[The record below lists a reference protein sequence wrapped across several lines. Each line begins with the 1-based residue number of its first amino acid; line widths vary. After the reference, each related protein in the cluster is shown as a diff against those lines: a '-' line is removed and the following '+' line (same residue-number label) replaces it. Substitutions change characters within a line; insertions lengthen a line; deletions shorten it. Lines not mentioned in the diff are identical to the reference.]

1 MKKTSNQKKI
11 NIYKKKLLIFTTTI
25 FVFFSIITIIFLS
38 KFKDIVY
45 LNNPI
50 TAHEIKN
57 IQNIDNYSRYFKFY
71 LLKNNYKN
79 QNFIFGTSSIKF
91 MNPVLKDK
99 GEKYSAI
106 NMGMPG
112 FTIEEL
118 EKYINWLVVNK
129 QNTQDVII
137 FLKSF
142 SFDKNKNYKV
152 YLPYELEISNY
163 GKIQNIYNKLHFSR
177 IVKMILKNKI
187 TNKKNK
193 QKNEQLTN
201 DDLNSFN
208 YGYKIINNSQKFNST
223 KKFKLDYVNEID
235 IEYDEYVD
243 KLFRIN
249 QLLIDKNINVKYVF
263 DPVYY
268 EKLLLDNKIYH
279 LFELELIEKLLKK
292 INKIYYYNNFNKYNF
307 STDFSDFDHYNAD
320 LASKILSEIVF
331 PDVEKNYIVL
341 DKYNF
346 TKFKKQINEK
356 Q

>member
-1 MKKTSNQKKI
+1 M
-11 NIYKKKLLIFTTTI
+11 NIFKKKLLFFITTI
-25 FVFFSIITIIFLS
+25 FLLFSIITIIFIS

-50 TAHEIKN
+50 TEYEIKN
-57 IQNIDNYSRYFKFY
+57 IGKIDNYGRYWKFY

-79 QNFIFGTSSIKF
+79 QNFIFGSSSIKY
-91 MNPVLKDK
+91 MNPVSINK
-99 GEKYSAI
+99 GEKYLAL
-106 NMGMPG
+106 NMTMPG
-112 FTIEEL
+112 FTIDEL
-118 EKYINWLVVNK
+118 EKYINWIVLNK
-129 QNTQDVII
+129 QNTQDIII

-142 SFDKNKNYKV
+142 SFDKDKNYKI

-163 GKIQNIYNKLHFSR
+163 GKIQNLYNKINFSR
-177 IVKMILKNKI
+177 IVKLILKSKISNKE
-187 TNKKNK
+187 NK

-208 YGYKIINNSQKFNST
+208 YGHQINNNFQKFKST
-223 KKFKLDYVNEID
+223 KKFKLNYTNEID
-235 IEYDEYVD
+235 IEYDEYVN

-279 LFELELIEKLLKK
+279 IFELELIEKLLKK

-307 STDFSDFDHYNAD
+307 STDFTDFDHYSAD
-320 LASKILSEIVF
+320 LANKILSEIVF
-331 PDVEKNYIVL
+331 PDIKKNYIVL
-341 DKYNF
+341 DKHNF
-346 TKFKKQINEK
+346 INFKKQINEK